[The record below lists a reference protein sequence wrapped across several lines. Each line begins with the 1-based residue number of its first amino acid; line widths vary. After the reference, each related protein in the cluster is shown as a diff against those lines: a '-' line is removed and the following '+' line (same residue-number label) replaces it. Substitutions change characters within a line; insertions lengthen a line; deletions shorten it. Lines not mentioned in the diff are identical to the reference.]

1 MNTPSCSVPL
11 LAQPLDIAVSA
22 SAGLLA
28 AGLVSGAVQLTS
40 FSCPPPAADAEDG
53 GAAGSSQLSYA
64 MSLTI
69 DAPASSCAP
78 SSKKKKAKH
87 GAGEDAGGGEED
99 DEDEA
104 PSCRAVCF
112 MPGGG
117 GHDWLLA
124 GYSDKAVRAYDV
136 STGKIVHEYG
146 CEHDQQVSRVY
157 GLECSPGVFAS
168 GDEEGLVL
176 LWDSRAAKP
185 IYRYTQH
192 TDYITDMTLHAKDQC
207 LVVTSGDAT
216 LSVHDLRKRK
226 ARARSEDDNDDELL
240 SCCCVKGGKKVV
252 AGTQSGVLHLYS
264 WGYFNDCSD
273 RFPGHPESVQAL
285 VAFDDDTLLT
295 GSSDGAVR
303 VVGVLPNRL
312 LGILGQHNGDHEVER
327 LALSADKRVL
337 ASMSHDSAVKLWDLS
352 LLHEEDDEGG
362 EEEEGGEEAAAEEEE
377 AGEGGV
383 QAGAEEQEDGG
394 EGEEDGGEGEEGAG
408 EDGSEIDSSDYSDY
422 VDSSDEDD
430 EGEGEDED
438 EDDVPDGTG
447 GDDSAGEAAEGGSGK
462 GGRKDAKAAQGKAEA
477 AGKSK
482 GGKAAARRS
491 EKEAGDR
498 AAAVLAAALGG
509 SGGAAAAA
517 AGGKAGSPAP
527 ACGTTAA
534 DSDSDG
540 DHSSESDGGGKK
552 KKKGKRDRERTK
564 WTKGMEANKKP
575 SGNFFADLL

>member
-1 MNTPSCSVPL
+1 MNTPSCTVPL
-11 LAQPLDIAVSA
+11 VAQPLDIAVSA

-28 AGLVSGAVQLTS
+28 AGLVSGAVQLVS
-40 FSCPPPAADAEDG
+40 FSCPQPADNADDG
-53 GAAGSSQLSYA
+53 TTAAAGGSSSSSSSQLSYA
-64 MSLTI
+64 LSLTI
-69 DAPASSCAP
+69 DAPASSAAP

-112 MPGGG
+112 MPGGN
-117 GHDWLLA
+117 DWLLA

-136 STGKIVHEYG
+136 RTGKLVHEYG
-146 CEHDQQVSRVY
+146 SEHDQQVSRVY
-157 GLECSPGVFAS
+157 GLECAPSVFAS

-327 LALSADKRVL
+327 LALSADKHVL
-337 ASMSHDSAVKLWDLS
+337 VSMSHDSAVKLWDLA
-352 LLHEEDDEGG
+352 LLHEDDDEDGEE
-362 EEEEGGEEAAAEEEE
+362 EEEEGGEEGAEEG
-377 AGEGGV
+377 A
-383 QAGAEEQEDGG
+383 QAGAEEEAGGDGEAAGDAQED
-394 EGEEDGGEGEEGAG
+394 EDDD
-408 EDGSEIDSSDYSDY
+408 EDEDESDFDSSDFS
-422 VDSSDEDD
+422 DSSDE
-430 EGEGEDED
+430 EGEGEDD
-438 EDDVPDGTG
+438 ERAPGSG
-447 GDDSAGEAAEGGSGK
+447 GGSEGEGGGQK
-462 GGRKDAKAAQGKAEA
+462 GGKTDAKDSKARAKMEATVKPKAAKAAAKP
-477 AGKSK
+477 
-482 GGKAAARRS
+482 S
-491 EKEAGDR
+491 EKAAGDR
-498 AAAVLAAALGG
+498 AAAALAAALGG
-509 SGGAAAAA
+509 GGAAA
-517 AGGKAGSPAP
+517 AGGKAA
-527 ACGTTAA
+527 ATAAGDGDDDA
-534 DSDSDG
+534 DSDSD
-540 DHSSESDGGGKK
+540 SDGGGK

-564 WTKGMEANKKP
+564 WTKGMEAKKKP
-575 SGNFFADLL
+575 DGNFFADIL

>member
-11 LAQPLDIAVSA
+11 VSQPLDIAVSV

-28 AGLVSGAVQLTS
+28 AGLVSGAVQLAS
-40 FSCPPPAADAEDG
+40 FSCPPPAADADG

-64 MSLTI
+64 LSLTI
-69 DAPASSCAP
+69 AAPAASSAAP
-78 SSKKKKAKH
+78 SSKKKKAKL

-99 DEDEA
+99 GEGEA

-112 MPGGG
+112 MPGGN
-117 GHDWLLA
+117 DWLLA

-136 STGKIVHEYG
+136 RTGKLVHEYG
-146 CEHDQQVSRVY
+146 SEHDQRVSRVF
-157 GLECSPGVFAS
+157 GLECAPAVFAS

-240 SCCCVKGGKKVV
+240 SCCVAKGGKKVV

-285 VAFDDDTLLT
+285 VAFDDDTVLT

-337 ASMSHDSAVKLWDLS
+337 VSMSHDSAVKLWDLS
-352 LLHEEDDEGG
+352 VLHEEDDEDEDEGG
-362 EEEEGGEEAAAEEEE
+362 EGAGAEEGGEGAEE
-377 AGEGGV
+377 AGV
-383 QAGAEEQEDGG
+383 QAGAEEAGEEEEEAGGGEGEAEGG
-394 EGEEDGGEGEEGAG
+394 EGEEEDEED
-408 EDGSEIDSSDYSDY
+408 ESDFDSSDFS
-422 VDSSDEDD
+422 DSSDD
-430 EGEGEDED
+430 EGVGADNDSEPGS
-438 EDDVPDGTG
+438 G
-447 GDDSAGEAAEGGSGK
+447 GDSDGDGEPAEGGGNKS
-462 GGRKDAKAAQGKAEA
+462 GRKGAQDAGAKAKKESAAKPKA
-477 AGKSK
+477 
-482 GGKAAARRS
+482 GKAAAKPS

-509 SGGAAAAA
+509 GGKAAAA
-517 AGGKAGSPAP
+517 AGDKAVAGSDND
-527 ACGTTAA
+527 G
-534 DSDSDG
+534 DSGSDSD
-540 DHSSESDGGGKK
+540 SDGGGKK
-552 KKKGKRDRERTK
+552 KKGKKGDRERTK
-564 WTKGMEANKKP
+564 WTKGMEAKKKP
-575 SGNFFADLL
+575 DSNFFADIL